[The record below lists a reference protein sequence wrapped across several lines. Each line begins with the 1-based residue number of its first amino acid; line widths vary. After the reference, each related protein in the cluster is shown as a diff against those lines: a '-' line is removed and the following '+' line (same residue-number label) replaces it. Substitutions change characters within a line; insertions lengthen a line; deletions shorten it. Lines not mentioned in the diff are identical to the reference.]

1 MRLRLLAPR
10 YWLTWIGLGL
20 LRLLAFLPF
29 GALVRVGRGLGTVLR
44 YVLLGFAR
52 TARRNLELCM
62 PQLTPQAREQLLK
75 EHFASLG
82 VGLLEIPFAWW
93 SRPERVAKLMRLE
106 GAEHLRAALAR
117 GRGAIVLTAHF
128 TSMEM
133 AGHALVTVTPSAR
146 SSPR

>member
-52 TARRNLELCM
+52 TARRNLCG
-62 PQLTPQAREQLLK
+62 RRW
-75 EHFASLG
+75 H
-82 VGLLEIPFAWW
+82 VD
-93 SRPERVAKLMRLE
+93 
-106 GAEHLRAALAR
+106 GA
-117 GRGAIVLTAHF
+117 
-128 TSMEM
+128 
-133 AGHALVTVTPSAR
+133 PSC
-146 SSPR
+146 SPRISPPWRWPVMHSSR